1 MFELPINTIV
11 NKSIPKNV
19 FESYTNSRQKK
30 VLTSVVG
37 KIRWTNKFSPQTV
50 NLDGL
55 EVKEIQLIEVL
66 LKQKESI
73 SEITNVIDRVI
84 PYNIIF
90 VIRFENEI
98 MLSVSQK
105 HKHPTNENQAVVDWT
120 FTSSWYNAGNFP
132 FRLNLQ
138 QSLDFVFSDICFQ
151 ISGNQ
156 VKARFD
162 LKTLIAFE
170 QRKKQLIDQIQ
181 RLESAIKTCKQFN
194 KKVELNLE
202 LQKCKSDF
210 ENNDN
215 YSAINLF
222 LND

>member
-19 FESYTNSRQKK
+19 FESYTNSRQKR

-55 EVKEIQLIEVL
+55 DVKEIQLIEIL

-98 MLSVSQK
+98 MLSASQK

-120 FTSSWYNAGNFP
+120 FTSAWYNSGNFP
-132 FRLNLQ
+132 FRLKLQ

-156 VKARFD
+156 VTARFD

-170 QRKKQLIDQIQ
+170 QRKKQLTDQIL

-202 LQKCKSDF
+202 LQKCKSDIA
-210 ENNDN
+210 EIG
-215 YSAINLF
+215 S
-222 LND
+222 